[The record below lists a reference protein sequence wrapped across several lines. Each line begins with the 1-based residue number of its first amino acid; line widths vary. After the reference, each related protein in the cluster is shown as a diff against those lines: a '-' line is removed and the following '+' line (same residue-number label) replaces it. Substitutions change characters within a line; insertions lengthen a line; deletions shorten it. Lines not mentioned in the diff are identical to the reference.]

1 MSFSISCQQQAG
13 RFSFFSPSL
22 CSYQS
27 LSFVADTCRSLHVGN
42 QKYFFNTAWQIRPW
56 DLSQWITILE
66 LQVGHGSWWSSHI
79 TSWTESLA
87 EDFGLLSESLITSF
101 HCSEVVDG
109 RINWYQVHTLYLH
122 AFYLLWDS
130 VSLVCCKFKWQCAF
144 LPLCTEYFC
153 LRVSPKTLGAPV
165 FYVPIALSKG
175 RGRWYRV
182 TRSLFSWNLLFIL
195 ESQLTVIL
203 NYYLF
208 LAIGHSKRQKST
220 GG

>member
-101 HCSEVVDG
+101 HCSGVVDG

-144 LPLCTEYFC
+144 LPLCTKSISVLECHQRHLVHLCSMFLLHC
-153 LRVSPKTLGAPV
+153 LREKMISSDQIS
-165 FYVPIALSKG
+165 FHEIC
-175 RGRWYRV
+175 
-182 TRSLFSWNLLFIL
+182 SLFWKANLLWYWIIIFFW
-195 ESQLTVIL
+195 Q
-203 NYYLF
+203 
-208 LAIGHSKRQKST
+208 
-220 GG
+220 